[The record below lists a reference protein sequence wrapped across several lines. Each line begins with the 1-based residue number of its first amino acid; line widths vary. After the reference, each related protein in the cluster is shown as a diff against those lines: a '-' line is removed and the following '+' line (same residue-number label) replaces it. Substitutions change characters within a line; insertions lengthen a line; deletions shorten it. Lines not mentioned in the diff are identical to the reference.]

1 MDGIDGSENVAR
13 ILKSAWVFDGE
24 ISPSAFNLRPQIHE
38 TYISVLREASDSFS
52 TDIKEVTHGKFP
64 VRYAQMNVGELR
76 KLQVN
81 TLEDEVNFDVKAV
94 DNLKLLSH
102 AGIFL
107 FINYKQLVGGEP
119 FESVELKHGMPADS
133 ILMTIREALSEFA
146 KKNIVEWNEMKKC

>member
-38 TYISVLREASDSFS
+38 TYISVLREACDSFS
-52 TDIKEVTHGKFP
+52 PDVKEVAHGKFP

-76 KLQVN
+76 KLQVDA
-81 TLEDEVNFDVKAV
+81 LEDEVNFDVKAV
-94 DNLKLLSH
+94 DNIKLLSH

-107 FINYKQLVGGEP
+107 FINYKQLIGGEP

-133 ILMTIREALSEFA
+133 ILMTIRETLSEFA
-146 KKNIVEWNEMKKC
+146 KKNIVEWNEMNET